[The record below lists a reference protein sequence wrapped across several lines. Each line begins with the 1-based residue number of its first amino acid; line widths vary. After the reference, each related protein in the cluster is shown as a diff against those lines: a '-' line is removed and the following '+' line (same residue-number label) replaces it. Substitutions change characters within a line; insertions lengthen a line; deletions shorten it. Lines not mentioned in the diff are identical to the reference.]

1 MAKNKYVR
9 PEYNNT
15 NSEVQ
20 NETNV
25 NETINEK
32 EIEEALN
39 QESIINEST
48 LDAIAEQEE
57 IVDTETTEDTEKSD
71 EQEDTEDAIAEQEEV
86 QQEDKVEDEIK
97 DSTSN
102 DTDVQKED
110 EVDTQSTEDKVGT
123 QPTEVEKQP
132 STEDTTPTVS
142 NISEILGSKVSIKE
156 KIVAISKSDN
166 ITYRSLANKLLSYN
180 DKMFGTDAIKA
191 SSGAANNYDLYNV
204 IKQVVS
210 ESNVEVFRNKFTIIN
225 LAFLAFK
232 DEGFNEVKL
241 HRFDYEWKWGKES
254 LDTYQY
260 LVTMITILADRSTRE
275 VEVGKGILDRA
286 LNKDVVSLSDV
297 AIQNIIKYYKA

>member
-48 LDAIAEQEE
+48 LDAIAEKEE
-57 IVDTETTEDTEKSD
+57 IEDTETTEDTEQSD
-71 EQEDTEDAIAEQEEV
+71 EQEEV
-86 QQEDKVEDEIK
+86 QQEDKVEEEAEIK
-97 DSTSN
+97 DEQE
-102 DTDVQKED
+102 DVQKEA
-110 EVDTQSTEDKVGT
+110 VADTQPE
-123 QPTEVEKQP
+123 EVEKQP
-132 STEDTTPTVS
+132 TVEDTTSTVS
-142 NISEILGSKVSIKE
+142 NISEILGSKDSIKE

-180 DKMFGTDAIKA
+180 DKMSGTDAIKA

>member
-9 PEYNNT
+9 PEYNNI

-20 NETNV
+20 NETDV

-48 LDAIAEQEE
+48 LADNSTQEE
-57 IVDTETTEDTEKSD
+57 NVDTEFKEDKEK
-71 EQEDTEDAIAEQEEV
+71 DTEDLIAEKEEV
-86 QQEDKVEDEIK
+86 QQENEIK
-97 DSTSN
+97 DEQE
-102 DTDVQKED
+102 DVQKED
-110 EVDTQSTEDKVGT
+110 KVDTKPLE
-123 QPTEVEKQP
+123 EEKQP
-132 STEDTTPTVS
+132 TTEETTSTVS

-156 KIVAISKSDN
+156 KILAISKSDN

-180 DKMFGTDAIKA
+180 DKMSGTDAIKA

-254 LDTYQY
+254 LDTYQH

-286 LNKDVVSLSDV
+286 LNKDVVSLNDV

>member
-1 MAKNKYVR
+1 M
-9 PEYNNT
+9 
-15 NSEVQ
+15 S
-20 NETNV
+20 
-25 NETINEK
+25 
-32 EIEEALN
+32 
-39 QESIINEST
+39 
-48 LDAIAEQEE
+48 
-57 IVDTETTEDTEKSD
+57 
-71 EQEDTEDAIAEQEEV
+71 
-86 QQEDKVEDEIK
+86 
-97 DSTSN
+97 
-102 DTDVQKED
+102 
-110 EVDTQSTEDKVGT
+110 
-123 QPTEVEKQP
+123 
-132 STEDTTPTVS
+132 
-142 NISEILGSKVSIKE
+142 
-156 KIVAISKSDN
+156 
-166 ITYRSLANKLLSYN
+166 
-180 DKMFGTDAIKA
+180 GTDAIKA